1 MVDAT
6 NAKKDIM
13 YLLIHYVYLNNL
25 DVFMKMVNA
34 HFVTILLKCMN
45 NLRNVDLMD
54 VLKLNLQ
61 DVINASIL
69 MN

>member
-1 MVDAT
+1 
-6 NAKKDIM
+6 
-13 YLLIHYVYLNNL
+13 
-25 DVFMKMVNA
+25 MKMENA

-54 VLKLNLQ
+54 ALKLNLQ